1 MTRST
6 VGEKARKLNA
16 ARGLLERHVPL
27 PEAMRRLSR
36 MFQLSGRQAYRY
48 LEAASQLDRPVE
60 VPEASVPIT
69 LKLPPRSVELLRKYA
84 GSSGLTMGAIVTDAL
99 EALLRT
105 RKRHG

>member
-6 VGEKARKLNA
+6 IGEKARKLNA

-36 MFQLSGRQAYRY
+36 MFQLSGRQTYRY
-48 LEAASQLDRPVE
+48 LEAASRLDRPVE
-60 VPEASVPIT
+60 VREASVPIT

-84 GSSGLTMGAIVTDAL
+84 RSSGLTMGAIVTDAL
-99 EALLRT
+99 EAFLRT